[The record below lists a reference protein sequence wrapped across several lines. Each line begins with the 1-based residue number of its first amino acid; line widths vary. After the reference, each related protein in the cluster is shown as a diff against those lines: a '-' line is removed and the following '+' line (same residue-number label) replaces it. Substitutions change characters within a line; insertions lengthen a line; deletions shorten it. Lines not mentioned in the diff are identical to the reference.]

1 MSFLFY
7 PRSRRVDRPRR
18 RPLSLSLSPL
28 SLPLPH
34 RRSRRPRGHATRAF
48 PSHVPG
54 PRRRRF
60 LLGSR
65 RRRFCPWLASPPSSS
80 PFAASPE
87 LSNETASRSSSK
99 MVFFLLSR
107 PDLQRPCS
115 ICQAK
120 DRAELQS
127 SRWRCGV
134 PGGTGRVAVLGRGA
148 G

>member
-1 MSFLFY
+1 
-7 PRSRRVDRPRR
+7 
-18 RPLSLSLSPL
+18 
-28 SLPLPH
+28 
-34 RRSRRPRGHATRAF
+34 
-48 PSHVPG
+48 
-54 PRRRRF
+54 
-60 LLGSR
+60 
-65 RRRFCPWLASPPSSS
+65 
-80 PFAASPE
+80 
-87 LSNETASRSSSK
+87 

-134 PGGTGRVAVLGRGA
+134 LVGAGRVAVLGRGA